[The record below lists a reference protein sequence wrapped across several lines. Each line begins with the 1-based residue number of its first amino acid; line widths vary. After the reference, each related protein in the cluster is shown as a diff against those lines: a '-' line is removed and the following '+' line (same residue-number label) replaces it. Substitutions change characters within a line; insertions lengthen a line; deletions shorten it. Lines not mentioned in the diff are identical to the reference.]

1 MHVTNI
7 YIPAKNDI
15 SSWLNKYWVTPSWEM
30 LSPFFLQRVK
40 TGLNRS
46 DFQKQQQDC
55 EGICGPQNLQTSIKA
70 SRLSPLSEK
79 PRQWPC
85 FRCEHY
91 TLWHIQF
98 LCASHQWAGREQR
111 LVHGELVY
119 GYMSY
124 LFRVAVWE
132 TGLSHETMR
141 EWCWLGKSLNTRTLL
156 AKGYSKGYGE
166 FVSLRW

>member
-1 MHVTNI
+1 MSSLCQGPELRYYHTHVINI

-30 LSPFFLQRVK
+30 LSPFFLLRAK

-46 DFQKQQQDC
+46 DFQKQKRDC
-55 EGICGPQNLQTSIKA
+55 ESICGPQKLQTSIKA
-70 SRLSPLSEK
+70 SRLSSLSEK

-91 TLWHIQF
+91 PLWHIQS
-98 LCASHQWAGREQR
+98 LCASHQWAGREQK
-111 LVHGELVY
+111 LVHGELVH

-124 LFRVAVWE
+124 FFQGWCVRDRFEPWNNERV
-132 TGLSHETMR
+132 M
-141 EWCWLGKSLNTRTLL
+141 L
-156 AKGYSKGYGE
+156 ARK
-166 FVSLRW
+166 VI